1 MNRRSGW
8 SIMMQL
14 IGLVKPLRAV
24 MAAAVA
30 AGTAGA
36 LCATAVPVLGAAA
49 AASLWGFPLPGGT
62 TIVLA
67 AVAVAAVLRA
77 VLHYAEQL
85 CNHYIAFKLLALIR
99 HRLFEALRRL
109 APAKLEGR
117 DKGNLI
123 ALMTGDIELL
133 EVFYAHTVSPV
144 MIALLTSGAMTL
156 FFAFLHPVL
165 GVTMAAAY
173 LTVGFLL
180 PFFSSRFGKEA
191 GMSYR
196 HLFGEMNSFFLDSL
210 WGMKEVLQ
218 YRCGADRIG
227 QLRSD
232 SRRLSGAFGRLK
244 SHEGLVGGFGG
255 AAVLLFTGL
264 VTAVSFFLYSR
275 GAIAFAVIPVAVT
288 AAASSFGP
296 VLALSALSNNLLQ
309 TLAAGERVLSLLEEE
324 PSVADVTDGAV
335 PGAFS
340 GAAFSDVT
348 FGYGEETVL
357 RDFSLTVPPGK
368 ILGIRGKSGC
378 GKSTLLKLLMRF
390 WEADR
395 GVVSLSGNDVRRI
408 RTDALRDSE
417 SYVTQET
424 ALFGGTIENNV
435 KIGAFEATREE
446 VEEACRKA
454 SVHDFIVSLPD
465 GYDTVI
471 GEFGETLSGGERQRI
486 GVARSFLRPAPLLL
500 LDEPTANLDSLNEAV
515 VLHSIREHRGERTVI
530 LVSHRRST
538 LGIADSVYEMDNIS
552 ADKKEIQSEKEF
564 LTH

>member
-1 MNRRSGW
+1 MSR
-8 SIMMQL
+8 L
-14 IGLVKPLRAV
+14 IGLVKPLWV
-24 MAAAVA
+24 IMAAAVT

-36 LCATAVPVLGAAA
+36 LCATAIPVLGAAA
-49 AASLWGFPLPGGT
+49 AASLWGFPLPGSVGVVCAL
-62 TIVLA
+62 I
-67 AVAVAAVLRA
+67 VAAALLRA

-85 CNHYIAFKLLALIR
+85 CNHYIAFRLLALIR

-117 DKGNLI
+117 EKGNLI
-123 ALMTGDIELL
+123 AVMTGDIELL

-144 MIALLTSGAMTL
+144 MIALLTSGIMTL

-165 GVTMAAAY
+165 GVTMAVGY
-173 LTVGFLL
+173 LTVGFVL

-191 GMSYR
+191 GMNYR
-196 HLFGEMNSFFLDSL
+196 NLFGEMNSFFLDSL

-218 YRCGADRIG
+218 YRCGEDRIE

-232 SRRLSGAFGRLK
+232 SRRLSTAFSRLK
-244 SHEGLVGGFGG
+244 THEGMVNGLGG

-264 VTAVSFFLYSR
+264 VTAVSVFLFSR
-275 GAIAFAVIPVAVT
+275 GAIVFAVIPVAVT

-309 TLAAGERVLSLLEEE
+309 TLASGERVLSLLEEQ
-324 PSVADVTDGAV
+324 PSVADVTDGTV
-335 PGAFS
+335 PEGCS
-340 GAAFSDVT
+340 GAAFTDVT

-357 RDFSLTVPPGK
+357 DNFSLTIPPGK
-368 ILGIRGKSGC
+368 ISGIRGKSGC

-424 ALFGGTIENNV
+424 SLFRDTIENNV
-435 KIGAFEATREE
+435 KIAYPQASDEQ
-446 VEEACRKA
+446 VIEACRKA
-454 SVHDFIVSLPD
+454 SLHDFILTLPD
-465 GYDTVI
+465 GYKTMV
-471 GEFGETLSGGERQRI
+471 GEFGETLSAGERQRI

-500 LDEPTANLDSLNEAV
+500 LDEPTANLDSFNEAV
-515 VLHSIREHRGERTVI
+515 ILHSIRENRGERTVV

-538 LGIADSVYEMDNIS
+538 LGIADSVYEMPSSNP
-552 ADKKEIQSEKEF
+552 KEIDYLSENDSSF
-564 LTH
+564 H

>member
-1 MNRRSGW
+1 M
-8 SIMMQL
+8 
-14 IGLVKPLRAV
+14 
-24 MAAAVA
+24 
-30 AGTAGA
+30 
-36 LCATAVPVLGAAA
+36 
-49 AASLWGFPLPGGT
+49 
-62 TIVLA
+62 
-67 AVAVAAVLRA
+67 
-77 VLHYAEQL
+77 
-85 CNHYIAFKLLALIR
+85 
-99 HRLFEALRRL
+99 
-109 APAKLEGR
+109 
-117 DKGNLI
+117 
-123 ALMTGDIELL
+123 
-133 EVFYAHTVSPV
+133 
-144 MIALLTSGAMTL
+144 
-156 FFAFLHPVL
+156 
-165 GVTMAAAY
+165 
-173 LTVGFLL
+173 
-180 PFFSSRFGKEA
+180 
-191 GMSYR
+191 
-196 HLFGEMNSFFLDSL
+196 
-210 WGMKEVLQ
+210 
-218 YRCGADRIG
+218 
-227 QLRSD
+227 
-232 SRRLSGAFGRLK
+232 
-244 SHEGLVGGFGG
+244 
-255 AAVLLFTGL
+255 
-264 VTAVSFFLYSR
+264 TAVSLFLYSR
-275 GAIAFAVIPVAVT
+275 GAIAFAAVPVAVT

-309 TLAAGERVLSLLEEE
+309 TLASGERVLSLLEEE
-324 PSVADVTDGAV
+324 PSVADVTDGTV
-335 PGAFS
+335 PEGFS
-340 GAAFSDVT
+340 GAAFTDVT

-357 RDFSLTVPPGK
+357 RDFSLSVPAGSV
-368 ILGIRGKSGC
+368 LGVRGKSGC

-424 ALFGGTIENNV
+424 ALFGDTIENNV